1 MNETDIA
8 RVQAYL
14 RATLG
19 NDRIHIDVPKRKGGT
34 VEVRVGDE
42 FIGTVHR
49 DEDEGEVSFS
59 LTISILDE
67 DLPSVALPRAIGA
80 QNGRKAGSGHR
91 GAAAPAV
98 HGAGAGRAR
107 ISMRGQRMCGCAEFA
122 GIVRLNNI

>member
-19 NDRIHIDVPKRKGGT
+19 NDRIHIDIPKRKGGT
-34 VEVRVGDE
+34 VEVRVGEE

-49 DEDEGEVSFS
+49 DDDGEVSFS

-67 DLPSVALPRAIGA
+67 DLPNVALPRVR
-80 QNGRKAGSGHR
+80 GR
-91 GAAAPAV
+91 
-98 HGAGAGRAR
+98 
-107 ISMRGQRMCGCAEFA
+107 
-122 GIVRLNNI
+122 

>member
-1 MNETDIA
+1 LNETDIA

-49 DEDEGEVSFS
+49 DDDDGEVSFS

-67 DLPSVALPRAIGA
+67 DLPNVALPRA
-80 QNGRKAGSGHR
+80 R
-91 GAAAPAV
+91 GK
-98 HGAGAGRAR
+98 
-107 ISMRGQRMCGCAEFA
+107 
-122 GIVRLNNI
+122 